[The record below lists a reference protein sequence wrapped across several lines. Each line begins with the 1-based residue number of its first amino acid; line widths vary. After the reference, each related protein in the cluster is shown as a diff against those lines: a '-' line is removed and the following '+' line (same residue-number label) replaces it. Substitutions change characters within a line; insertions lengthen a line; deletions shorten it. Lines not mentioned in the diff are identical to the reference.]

1 MTADLPHLIA
11 APVVLPLLA
20 AALMLLLGD
29 GRRTLKALINVA
41 ASAAGPAGRRRRHD

>member
-20 AALMLLLGD
+20 AALMLGAERLLVSF
-29 GRRTLKALINVA
+29 RFALE
-41 ASAAGPAGRRRRHD
+41 